1 MDWGQE
7 DQATVTADLQLAGQ
21 SGRPP
26 GDVECEKAASV
37 EQQSPWLLSHPVIVA
52 EEHSI
57 LTRSQRTPTPSSPRD
72 VVPLG
77 TPHSCS
83 ESQAAWLSLEG
94 LCQTVTETTVWV
106 NPHNTILRAGGSL
119 MVSKRALVFTAWMI
133 PLRYTSM
140 DMGKSSPFRKSLP
153 PSSALINPD
162 RFFLARTR
170 PSCWVVAE
178 IT

>member
-72 VVPLG
+72 VVHLG

-94 LCQTVTETTVWV
+94 
-106 NPHNTILRAGGSL
+106 
-119 MVSKRALVFTAWMI
+119 ALSWQA
-133 PLRYTSM
+133 PLTLEEVIITDSM
-140 DMGKSSPFRKSLP
+140 DCITSLRN
-153 PSSALINPD
+153 SL
-162 RFFLARTR
+162 
-170 PSCWVVAE
+170 
-178 IT
+178 